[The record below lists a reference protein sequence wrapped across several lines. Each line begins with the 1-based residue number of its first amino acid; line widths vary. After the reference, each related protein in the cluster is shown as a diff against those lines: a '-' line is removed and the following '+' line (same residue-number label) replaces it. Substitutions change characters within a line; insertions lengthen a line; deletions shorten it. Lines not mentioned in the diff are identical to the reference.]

1 MPSLKI
7 AASSGASVAF
17 LASEKHSADKSV
29 VNKVTSSVEMLRTG
43 KLRCRVCL
51 CVVFFLSAQPNQT
64 DAPGTITFGTNDRY
78 YPVPGMEP
86 NGASAVAIGASFS
99 WREIPRD
106 RLILGKVLGEGE
118 FGMVVKGELTED
130 DGRTIPCAVKQ
141 LKRKSTL

>member
-1 MPSLKI
+1 MRPRY
-7 AASSGASVAF
+7 SSSDGSGG
-17 LASEKHSADKSV
+17 KPRG
-29 VNKVTSSVEMLRTG
+29 RT
-43 KLRCRVCL
+43 L
-51 CVVFFLSAQPNQT
+51 FAQPNQT
-64 DAPGTITFGTNDRY
+64 DAHAPGTITFGTNDRY

-141 LKRKSTL
+141 LKRKSTLWHL